1 LRLRLHQL
9 ILILV
14 VRWMLMHPLPIL
26 MLEVLAL
33 VAKLEAEVV
42 LVLVEMSNLK
52 NQKLTL
58 ILKNQVLIL
67 TLISRSQSSTL
78 VVALVD
84 LVLAE
89 NWEEILKLKNQRS
102 MSILPNLS
110 LILEVVLILKS
121 QA

>member
-1 LRLRLHQL
+1 
-9 ILILV
+9 
-14 VRWMLMHPLPIL
+14 
-26 MLEVLAL
+26 LAL

-42 LVLVEMSNLK
+42 LVLVEMLNLK
-52 NQKLTL
+52 SQKSTL

-67 TLISRSQSSTL
+67 TLISRNQSLTL
-78 VVALVD
+78 VVALV
-84 LVLAE
+84 LAE
-89 NWEEILKLKNQRS
+89 SWEEILKLKNQRS